1 MKPKRKLTG
10 KVLSEIE
17 RAFVEHKKGAV
28 KEIAPDGWFTKH
40 DYAVAKK
47 VSEPTAER
55 HIKALV
61 RLNKIDIGSYSHLR
75 LDGTY
80 IKIPHYRMKQ
90 P

>member
-1 MKPKRKLTG
+1 MKPKRKLTS

-28 KEIAPDGWFTKH
+28 KQIAPDGWFTKH
-40 DYAVAKK
+40 DYAIAKK

-55 HIKALV
+55 HIKALI
-61 RLNKIDIGSYSHLR
+61 RLNKIDTCSYSHLR
-75 LDGTY
+75 LDGVY